1 VAALAFLLSLGAL
14 FVYEGNL
21 PAGDLTQSARTIGG
35 ALFLALGLT
44 TPALVPKSRGK
55 WKKPSRN
62 YRSF

>member
-1 VAALAFLLSLGAL
+1 VAALAFLIFGAL
-14 FVYEGNL
+14 LVYEGNL

-44 TPALVPKSRGK
+44 IPAMVLKSRGK

-62 YRSF
+62 YRSL